1 MPPLLSLSL
10 SNLTRHRLRSLVT
23 VVGVAVAIA
32 TLFCLASF
40 QRGYQAGLGREL
52 DRLGAHLLVVPKG
65 CPYDAASIALHGASW
80 PCYLKSA
87 YLQTVR
93 QTPHVAWAAPV
104 LMNAVYE
111 TQTIVP
117 EDTRAG
123 SPQAGAQIV
132 YCGVDPDII
141 HLKRLWC
148 IRGRFPSSGELLVG
162 AELARS
168 RGWSVGQTVRLP
180 GLDGPQARVGGVLD
194 RTEGADDLFVY
205 LPLADAQRLFHRPG
219 QLTHILVKLDTPE
232 SMDSVVGNL
241 RGCDAGLE
249 MNVVPLAHLFRTIQ
263 ALVESTRLLL
273 GCVVVI
279 ALLVAGAGV
288 SNTLLMAVLERT
300 REIGV
305 LRAVGTT
312 RSDVFGLIWM
322 ETVALCLLGGVLGI
336 GLARVGAG
344 AVEAWLRGRLPFAP
358 HGSLIQVEWQVVLL
372 CLGVSLGL
380 GTLASLLPAW
390 RAARLAPA
398 EALRAM
404 GGI

>member
-1 MPPLLSLSL
+1 MPNLLFLSLA
-10 SNLTRHRLRSLVT
+10 NLTRRRLRSFVT
-23 VVGVAVAIA
+23 VVGVAIAIA
-32 TLFCLASF
+32 TLFCLAAF

-80 PCYLKSA
+80 PCYLKA
-87 YLQTVR
+87 PYLQTVR
-93 QTPHVAWAAPV
+93 RTPHVAFAAPV
-104 LMNAVYE
+104 LMNAVYDIRPGP
-111 TQTIVP
+111 Q
-117 EDTRAG
+117 AG
-123 SPQAGAQIV
+123 TPQAGAQIV
-132 YCGVDPDII
+132 YCGVDPDIVN
-141 HLKRLWC
+141 LKRFWR
-148 IRGRFPSSGELLVG
+148 IRGRFPSSGEMLVG

-168 RGWSVGQTVRLP
+168 RGWSLGQVVRLP
-180 GLDGPQARVGGVLD
+180 GLDGAQARVGGVLA

-205 LPLADAQRLFHRPG
+205 LPLADAQRLFHRPS

-232 SMDSVVGNL
+232 SMDSVVGSL

-305 LRAVGTT
+305 LRAVGATQ
-312 RSDVFGLIWM
+312 SDIFALVWM
-322 ETVALCLLGGVLGI
+322 ETVALCLLGGAAGI

-358 HGSLIQVEWQVVLL
+358 HDPLIRAEWQVALA
-372 CLGVSLGL
+372 CLGASLVL

-398 EALRAM
+398 EALRAA
-404 GGI
+404 GGM

>member
-1 MPPLLSLSL
+1 MPNLLFLSLA
-10 SNLTRHRLRSLVT
+10 NLTRRRLRSLVT
-23 VVGVAVAIA
+23 VVGVAIAIA
-32 TLFCLASF
+32 TLFCLAAF

-80 PCYLKSA
+80 PCYLKVA

-93 QTPHVAWAAPV
+93 RTPHVAFAAPV
-104 LMNAVYE
+104 LMNAVYDIRPGP
-111 TQTIVP
+111 Q
-117 EDTRAG
+117 AG
-123 SPQAGAQIV
+123 TPQAGAQIV
-132 YCGVDPDII
+132 YCGVDPDIVN
-141 HLKRLWC
+141 LKRFWH
-148 IRGRFPSSGELLVG
+148 IQGRFPSSGELLVG

-168 RGWSVGQTVRLP
+168 RGWSLGQVVRLP
-180 GLDGPQARVGGVLD
+180 GLDGVQARVGGVLA

-205 LPLADAQRLFHRPG
+205 LPLADAQRLFHRPR

-232 SMDSVVGNL
+232 SMDSVVGDL

-305 LRAVGTT
+305 LRAIGATQ
-312 RSDVFGLIWM
+312 SDVFALVWM
-322 ETVALCLLGGVLGI
+322 ETVALCLLGGIAGI
-336 GLARVGAG
+336 GLARAGAG

-358 HGSLIQVEWQVVLL
+358 HDPFIQAEWQVTLA
-372 CLGVSLGL
+372 CLGTSLVL

-390 RAARLAPA
+390 RAARMAPA
-398 EALRAM
+398 EALRAT
-404 GGI
+404 GGM